1 MKTTRAI
8 LAALAAFAI
17 PAANAGTGWNTND
30 GGSLQFLDPANWD
43 DGDVNGVFPAEWT
56 GPDAALSLRL
66 TNDWTGALTF
76 LGNIAKDTTFYG
88 RKDDDSGAQNRTI
101 TLDGDILV
109 QPSASAGK
117 LSFDATVGFDLGGET
132 RSFLCYSPSK
142 ADNFRVSGPI
152 ANGNLILGGNGAG
165 MTLVGNAAIG
175 GDVEVRPNTTLVVNW
190 APANGSN
197 VRRTEKLEL
206 NRSTFSV
213 NAYRNPDTS
222 TIGRLVVSGQDVAG
236 VSILSLSHANN
247 CLGTLQ
253 SDSLDIR
260 DEGSLVILS
269 ADLGAASDATAGNRL
284 LFVEAP
290 TLVGG
295 IVPFV
300 FDDTATTQ
308 SGYKGNNNLLAYGAL
323 RFTTY
328 DTENGLHALN
338 AEDMATAISDE
349 EDVNLYVRAAT
360 ISIDSESSVNAI
372 CLDATEWNDSAA
384 ISGEAPL
391 HVKSGQI
398 LASSSNGGMTI
409 GVPVVLGSVQGCVTA
424 MGWPHRAVNIT
435 KPFSGTAGLILTK
448 AMPTSYDM
456 TQAPNSGAAGFA
468 ISGADIVDQGSYTG
482 DTYIQCIVN
491 VNSTPFLPHGA
502 RSGNTIVNGCLS
514 FGTIAIN
521 GLYGTGAVRGTSLTV
536 GEDGSDS
543 DFDGSAYLTSALNV
557 AGGAFRLDGTVAQG
571 AVNVAAGATIG
582 GSGGITNNLVF
593 AEGAKLAVEVV
604 DGAAPC
610 LTVAG
615 AVSGGKWTVDATV
628 SGGKWTQPQCVLS
641 SGSSMAGVTFAKGT
655 NVGSLELRNEGTE
668 LWAGPVLAQP
678 TIISMH

>member
-1 MKTTRAI
+1 MKKTIAVLI
-8 LAALAAFAI
+8 LGSLFAVALELH
-17 PAANAGTGWNTND
+17 AGAGWNTNN
-30 GGSLQFLDPANWD
+30 GGSQQFLDPANWAE
-43 DGDVNGVFPAEWT
+43 GDINGTFPAGWA
-56 GPDAALSLRL
+56 PDAALSLRL
-66 TNDWTGALTF
+66 TNDWSGTFTF
-76 LGNIAKDTTFYG
+76 LGSVAKDTTFYG
-88 RKDDDSGAQNRTI
+88 RKDNDSGAQNRTI

-117 LSFDATVGFDLGGET
+117 LVFDATVGFDLGGET
-132 RSFLCYSPSK
+132 RTFLCYEPSS
-142 ADNFRVSGPI
+142 ADKFRVSGPI

-165 MTLVGNAAIG
+165 MTLVGNAAIVG
-175 GDVEVRPNTTLVVNW
+175 NATVMPNTTLVVNW

-197 VRRTEKLEL
+197 VQRMEKLEL
-206 NRSTFSV
+206 IRSTFSV

-222 TIGRLVVSGQDVAG
+222 TLGQLVVSGKNAPG
-236 VSILSLSHANN
+236 VSVLSLTHASN

-253 SDSLDIR
+253 ADSLAVR
-260 DEGSLVILS
+260 DGGALVVLS
-269 ADLGAASDATAGNRL
+269 TDLGAASDAAAGNRL
-284 LFVEAP
+284 LFEEAP

-328 DTENGLHALN
+328 DTEKGLHALN
-338 AEDMATAISDE
+338 AEDMATAISDD

-372 CLDATEWNDSAA
+372 CLDATAWSDSAA

-409 GVPVVLGSVQGCVTA
+409 GAPVDFGSVQGCVTA
-424 MGWPHRAVNIT
+424 MGWPHRAVDIT

-456 TQAPNSGAAGFA
+456 TQAQTSSAAGFA
-468 ISGADIVDQGSYTG
+468 ISGADIDDQGAYTG

-543 DFDGSAYLTSALNV
+543 CFAGIGYLTSALNI
-557 AGGAFRLDGTVAQG
+557 AGGKFDLEGTIAQG
-571 AVNVAAGATIG
+571 AVTVASGAAIG
-582 GSGGITNNLVF
+582 GSGTIQTVLAF
-593 AEGAKLAVEVV
+593 ADGAKLAVNVA
-604 DGAAPC
+604 DGEAEC
-610 LTVAG
+610 LNI
-615 AVSGGKWTVDATV
+615 SGSVTGSQIVVDATV
-628 SGGKWTQPQCVLS
+628 LSGKWREAQCVLK
-641 SGSSMAGVTFAKGT
+641 SGEAISATFKRGEGI
-655 NVGSLELRNEGTE
+655 GSLELRGNGTE
-668 LWAGPVLAQP
+668 LWATPKRDGFAVV
-678 TIISMH
+678 IR